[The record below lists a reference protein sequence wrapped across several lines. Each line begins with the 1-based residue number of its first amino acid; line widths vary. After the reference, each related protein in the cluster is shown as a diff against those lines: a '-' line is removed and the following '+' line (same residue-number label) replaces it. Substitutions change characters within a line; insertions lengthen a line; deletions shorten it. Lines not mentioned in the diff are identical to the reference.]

1 MVHVWARD
9 ILPTSLPNICKTPV
23 KILSWMKDVIPI
35 VFGKVLKEE
44 EKQGT
49 FLKKA
54 PMFFLKKSHVSH
66 DNSESNNLI
75 DELLDDTLDTL
86 AAPAGNDDWKEAAW
100 QRKLRRHSKVRLGR
114 RKH

>member
-9 ILPTSLPNICKTPV
+9 ILPTSLPNNLQDTGQNPFLDERCYPNSLWKSAEGREKTRDISQ
-23 KILSWMKDVIPI
+23 KSSH
-35 VFGKVLKEE
+35 VFPE
-44 EKQGT
+44 
-49 FLKKA
+49 
-54 PMFFLKKSHVSH
+54 KSHVSH

-100 QRKLRRHSKVRLGR
+100 TTQTAQTE
-114 RKH
+114 

>member
-9 ILPTSLPNICKTPV
+9 ILPTSLLNICKTPV
-23 KILSWMKDVIPI
+23 KILSWMKDVIPTA
-35 VFGKVLKEE
+35 FGKVLKEE
-44 EKQGT
+44 
-49 FLKKA
+49 
-54 PMFFLKKSHVSH
+54 KSHVSH
-66 DNSESNNLI
+66 DNSESDNLI

-100 QRKLRRHSKVRLGR
+100 QRKLRRQSKVHLGR